1 MLGPKFRIRRRGKF
15 LCSEF
20 TRRSGRWRGFKE
32 RISPC
37 PRRSACMLVVFR
49 RWPVPAAKEQFVA
62 DDNLFATPPRARLS
76 LVLLCVSLSE
86 PPIDKSCEFSS
97 LKGTRSAG
105 EARGE
110 RFENRR
116 SHGFFFLTVE
126 RVRRNWLG
134 GSPCLSLSLV
144 LPQSWRPDAR
154 PLARRVLKEQQT
166 HLEKW
171 CV

>member
-1 MLGPKFRIRRRGKF
+1 MLGPKFRRRRREKF
-15 LCSEF
+15 LFSEF
-20 TRRSGRWRGFKE
+20 TRRSGHWRGFKE

-37 PRRSACMLVVFR
+37 PRRSACLLVVFR

-76 LVLLCVSLSE
+76 LVLLCISSSE

-116 SHGFFFLTVE
+116 SHGFFFSNCRASAAELA
-126 RVRRNWLG
+126 RW
-134 GSPCLSLSLV
+134 LSLSLS
-144 LPQSWRPDAR
+144 LSFSPKAGARTRDRSRDAY
-154 PLARRVLKEQQT
+154 
-166 HLEKW
+166 
-171 CV
+171 